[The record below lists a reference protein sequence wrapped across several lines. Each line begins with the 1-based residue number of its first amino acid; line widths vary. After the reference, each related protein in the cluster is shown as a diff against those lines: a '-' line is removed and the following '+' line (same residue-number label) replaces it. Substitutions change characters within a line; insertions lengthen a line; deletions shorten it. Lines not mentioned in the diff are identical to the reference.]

1 MNRNWLLRHQRRER
15 LAGFFS
21 GVLAAKVFAGFGSCS
36 RLASETPDLPFT
48 NACITDNSFS
58 KAHPTVLAF

>member
-15 LAGFFS
+15 LAGVFS

-36 RLASETPDLPFT
+36 RDLHLQSMYDYT
-48 NACITDNSFS
+48 SQHMTQSVSICI
-58 KAHPTVLAF
+58 AH